1 VLKIRLNRMGA
12 KKRPFYRIVAI
23 DSHKARGGK
32 FVEVL
37 GTYNSIE
44 KPAQITLDEEKI
56 FVRLD
61 QGAELSETVASIF
74 KKSGLMKKYLMAKK
88 GEDVTEIKLSD
99 TLKDKQKKKK
109 KKTAKAE

>member
-56 FVRLD
+56 FVSTRVRNFQRPWPVFL
-61 QGAELSETVASIF
+61 
-74 KKSGLMKKYLMAKK
+74 KSQ
-88 GEDVTEIKLSD
+88 V
-99 TLKDKQKKKK
+99 
-109 KKTAKAE
+109 